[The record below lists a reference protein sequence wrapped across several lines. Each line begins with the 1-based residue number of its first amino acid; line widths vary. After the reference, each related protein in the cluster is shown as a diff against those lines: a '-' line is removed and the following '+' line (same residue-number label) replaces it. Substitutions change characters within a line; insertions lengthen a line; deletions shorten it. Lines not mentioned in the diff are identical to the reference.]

1 MTLVPRTALA
11 VATITIALLIVV
23 GLVSFVA
30 MRDKTTELLLR
41 AEIDTA
47 QLAAVRLEERLRRL
61 HDTAES
67 VATNPIVTNAL
78 LDSAGREAYLLP
90 LLRASVPADTKN
102 AVIALTDFS
111 GQIVHSSARLAQQP
125 SEERAWLASVIDS
138 GRAAARLRLRPNA
151 PPGSATPGRPA
162 GLVLAWPVVFPP
174 TQAVEGVAVVDVPIE
189 DILIS
194 RVATRQIEIVQDAEA
209 GQAESVLL
217 RADQI
222 LVPLRL
228 SAPLNVLE
236 LAVRTRVDRG
246 AIDEAISAL
255 QIRYLWLGV
264 ALTGLTAVA
273 SALAAR
279 RLLRPLRRLAQATRR
294 VVTAASYERRFDSG
308 GSGEIAAL
316 DEAFNAMMERLQ
328 QAAERER
335 ATQEKRF
342 RTVVN
347 SVPDAIVT
355 LDGAGHIESFS
366 PAAERIFGSR
376 ADTWIGQ
383 PVLGL
388 VAENDR
394 AALAMRLQNEM
405 GESGATGEIRGR
417 RSNGNVFPMDYSVS
431 AIELEGERH
440 FAATFRDITARK
452 DAEAALRR
460 LNQELELRVAERT
473 AELSAAKELAEA
485 ANKAKSVFLANMS
498 HELRTPLNAII
509 GFAELMR
516 RDARSGRAALT
527 PSHCERLD
535 AIHHGGEHLLALINE
550 VLDLSKIEAG
560 KASCNL
566 DDCDLDALL
575 IAVHELFRQ
584 RATQKALALDVVR
597 HDDTPRY
604 VRTDTA
610 KLRQVLINLLG
621 NAVKFTERGHVA
633 LSVSRAPDPPQPPQP
648 LKAADAPNAAGP
660 PAAPA
665 EAAAA
670 NPLAGAWRCRLRFTV
685 VDSGPGI
692 APDECQHIF
701 QAFAQTH
708 SGMLAQEGTGL
719 GLAISRQYVRLL
731 GGDITLD
738 SEPGRGSRFSFDLDL
753 EAGADAGSAHGRRV
767 IVGLAAGQQA
777 PRILVVDDHQSNRTL
792 LVQLLAPL
800 GFAVEAAAD
809 GEQALRCWREWQP
822 DLIWLDIQMPG
833 LDGHAV
839 TRQIR
844 AAEGERRTIIL
855 AITACAF
862 DGQREEILAAGCDG
876 FLSKPFVPDELLE
889 VMAQH
894 LGIAYVYAEGGA
906 PARPASV
913 TSTSSLTPATRLFD
927 LPAELK
933 ESLRDAVLCLDT
945 QRTAEI
951 IESIAALDSELTA
964 WLAREAQEM
973 RYEHLLDWCERAL
986 QATPAACSLL
996 VPKAPGLP
1004 SSAED
1009 SGEQSQA

>member
-11 VATITIALLIVV
+11 VATITLALLIVV

-47 QLAAVRLEERLRRL
+47 QVAAVRLEERLRRL

-151 PPGSATPGRPA
+151 PPGSATPSRLA

-174 TQAVEGVAVVDVPIE
+174 TQAVEGVAVIDVPIE

-209 GQAESVLL
+209 GQAENVLL

-228 SAPLNVLE
+228 SAPLDGLE
-236 LAVRTRVDRG
+236 LALRTRVDRG

-255 QIRYLWLGV
+255 QIRYLWLGA

-279 RLLRPLRRLAQATRR
+279 RLLRPLHTLAQATRR

-316 DEAFNAMMERLQ
+316 DDAFNAMMERLQ

-388 VAENDR
+388 VAEADR

-405 GESGATGEIRGR
+405 GESGASGEIRGR
-417 RSNGNVFPMDYSVS
+417 RSDASVFPMDYSVS

-575 IAVHELFRQ
+575 IALHELFRQ
-584 RATQKALALDVVR
+584 RATQKGLALDVVR

-621 NAVKFTERGHVA
+621 NAVKFTERGHVV
-633 LSVSRAPDPPQPPQP
+633 LSVSRAPDAPQRSE
-648 LKAADAPNAAGP
+648 AADSP
-660 PAAPA
+660 
-665 EAAAA
+665 AAAA
-670 NPLAGAWRCRLRFTV
+670 P
-685 VDSGPGI
+685 P
-692 APDECQHIF
+692 
-701 QAFAQTH
+701 
-708 SGMLAQEGTGL
+708 
-719 GLAISRQYVRLL
+719 
-731 GGDITLD
+731 
-738 SEPGRGSRFSFDLDL
+738 
-753 EAGADAGSAHGRRV
+753 GSAGRSGSAQPAGRR
-767 IVGLAAGQQA
+767 LA
-777 PRILVVDDHQSNRTL
+777 
-792 LVQLLAPL
+792 
-800 GFAVEAAAD
+800 
-809 GEQALRCWREWQP
+809 
-822 DLIWLDIQMPG
+822 
-833 LDGHAV
+833 
-839 TRQIR
+839 
-844 AAEGERRTIIL
+844 
-855 AITACAF
+855 
-862 DGQREEILAAGCDG
+862 
-876 FLSKPFVPDELLE
+876 
-889 VMAQH
+889 
-894 LGIAYVYAEGGA
+894 
-906 PARPASV
+906 
-913 TSTSSLTPATRLFD
+913 
-927 LPAELK
+927 LPA
-933 ESLRDAVLCLDT
+933 
-945 QRTAEI
+945 
-951 IESIAALDSELTA
+951 ALH
-964 WLAREAQEM
+964 R
-973 RYEHLLDWCERAL
+973 R
-986 QATPAACSLL
+986 
-996 VPKAPGLP
+996 
-1004 SSAED
+1004 
-1009 SGEQSQA
+1009 

>member
-47 QLAAVRLEERLRRL
+47 QVAAVRLEERLRRL

-151 PPGSATPGRPA
+151 PPGSATPGRLA

-228 SAPLNVLE
+228 SAPLDGLE

-246 AIDEAISAL
+246 VIDEAISAL
-255 QIRYLWLGV
+255 QIRYLWLGA

-316 DEAFNAMMERLQ
+316 DDAFNAMMERLQ

-388 VAENDR
+388 VAEADR

-405 GESGATGEIRGR
+405 GESGASGEIRGR
-417 RSNGNVFPMDYSVS
+417 RSDASVFPMDYSVS

-575 IAVHELFRQ
+575 IALHELFRQ
-584 RATQKALALDVVR
+584 RATQKGLALDVVR

-633 LSVSRAPDPPQPPQP
+633 LSVSLAPDAPHRSEATDSPD
-648 LKAADAPNAAGP
+648 AAAP
-660 PAAPA
+660 PAAP
-665 EAAAA
+665 
-670 NPLAGAWRCRLRFTV
+670 NPPAGAWRCRLRFTV

-692 APDECQHIF
+692 APDERQHLF

-708 SGMLAQEGTGL
+708 SGMRAQEGTGL

-738 SEPGRGSRFSFDLDL
+738 SEPGRGSSFSFDLDL
-753 EAGADAGSAHGRRV
+753 EAGGADADSAHGRRV
-767 IVGLAAGQQA
+767 IVGLAGGQQA

-833 LDGHAV
+833 LDGHEV
-839 TRQIR
+839 TRRIR
-844 AAEGERRTIIL
+844 AAERERRTIIL

-862 DGQREEILAAGCDG
+862 DGQREAILAAGCDG

-889 VMAQH
+889 MMAQH
-894 LGIAYVYAEGGA
+894 LGIAYTYTEGGP
-906 PARPASV
+906 PARLATE
-913 TSTSSLTPATRLFD
+913 TSATSLAPATRLCD

-933 ESLRDAVLCLDT
+933 EGLRDAVLCLDT
-945 QRTAEI
+945 QRTADI
-951 IESIAALDSELTA
+951 IESIAALDSELSA

-973 RYEHLLDWCERAL
+973 RYEHLLDLCERAV
-986 QATPAACSLL
+986 QAAPAACSLL
-996 VPKAPGLP
+996 VTKTSALP

-1009 SGEQSQA
+1009 SEESRA

>member
-11 VATITIALLIVV
+11 VATITLALLIVV

-47 QLAAVRLEERLRRL
+47 QVAAVRLEERLRRL

-151 PPGSATPGRPA
+151 PPGSATPSRLA

-174 TQAVEGVAVVDVPIE
+174 TQAVEGVAVIDVPIE

-209 GQAESVLL
+209 GQAENVLL

-228 SAPLNVLE
+228 SAPLDGLE
-236 LAVRTRVDRG
+236 LALRTRVDRG

-255 QIRYLWLGV
+255 QIRYLWLGA

-279 RLLRPLRRLAQATRR
+279 RLLRPLHTLAQATRR

-316 DEAFNAMMERLQ
+316 DDAFNAMMERLQ

-388 VAENDR
+388 VAEADR

-405 GESGATGEIRGR
+405 GESGASGEIRGR
-417 RSNGNVFPMDYSVS
+417 RSDASVFPMDYSVS

-575 IAVHELFRQ
+575 IALHELFRQ
-584 RATQKALALDVVR
+584 RATQKGLALDVVR

-633 LSVSRAPDPPQPPQP
+633 LSVSLAPDAPHRSEATDSPD
-648 LKAADAPNAAGP
+648 AAAP
-660 PAAPA
+660 PAAP
-665 EAAAA
+665 
-670 NPLAGAWRCRLRFTV
+670 NPPAGAWRCRLRFTV

-692 APDECQHIF
+692 APDERQHLF

-708 SGMLAQEGTGL
+708 SGMRAQEGTGL

-738 SEPGRGSRFSFDLDL
+738 SEPGRGSSFSFDLDL
-753 EAGADAGSAHGRRV
+753 EAGGADADSAHGRRV
-767 IVGLAAGQQA
+767 IVGLAGGQQA

-833 LDGHAV
+833 LDGHEV
-839 TRQIR
+839 TRRIR
-844 AAEGERRTIIL
+844 AAERERRTIIL

-876 FLSKPFVPDELLE
+876 FL
-889 VMAQH
+889 
-894 LGIAYVYAEGGA
+894 
-906 PARPASV
+906 
-913 TSTSSLTPATRLFD
+913 
-927 LPAELK
+927 
-933 ESLRDAVLCLDT
+933 
-945 QRTAEI
+945 
-951 IESIAALDSELTA
+951 
-964 WLAREAQEM
+964 
-973 RYEHLLDWCERAL
+973 
-986 QATPAACSLL
+986 
-996 VPKAPGLP
+996 
-1004 SSAED
+1004 
-1009 SGEQSQA
+1009 